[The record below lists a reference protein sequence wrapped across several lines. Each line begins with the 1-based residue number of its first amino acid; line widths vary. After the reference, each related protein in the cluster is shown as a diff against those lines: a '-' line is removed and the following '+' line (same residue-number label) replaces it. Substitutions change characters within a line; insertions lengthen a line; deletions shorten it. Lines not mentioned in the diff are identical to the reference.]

1 MHIAVDLHHAAVEI
15 DGVASVGD
23 DGLRAASAVT
33 ESRVNAALVVADGVG
48 AGVVAGIPR
57 AQPIFLVAA
66 HRDVEDDAR
75 LFVRLEAG
83 VDVGT
88 SRCVEVCEGDWGD
101 GGVDGGE
108 TAPVAVR
115 RKRHVVELDTG
126 VGERLPGGDV
136 ERRRAL
142 DLHERT
148 DIRRG
153 NDRRTLRVRAGPVG
167 GVVDVLA
174 VAGAG
179 PVRRH
184 AGRNR
189 GGKRGG
195 LGDRV
200 RDRGRRVV
208 GKRTTRPGLR
218 EERAGHGV
226 VEARFGRSRV
236 AAQRGHEV
244 DKRVAARIQHLRV
257 MPLAV
262 AVATGKRVVLVRLV
276 PRHAEKNRLARL
288 CQYAARRTLL
298 RLRSVVEAC
307 LYRIAVKIGRA
318 TENAVN
324 MRIRRVR

>member
-1 MHIAVDLHHAAVEI
+1 MEADGRLTGAWRRDAYPVLREEVEVVVHLEYLSGTVGMHIAVDLHHAAVEI

-57 AQPIFLVAA
+57 AEPIFLVAA

-83 VDVGT
+83 VDVGA

-108 TAPVAVR
+108 AAPVAVR
-115 RKRHVVELDTG
+115 RKRHVVELEAG
-126 VGERLPGGDV
+126 EGERLPGGDV
-136 ERRRAL
+136 EHRRAL

-153 NDRRTLRVRAGPVG
+153 NNRRARRVRAGPVG
-167 GVVDVLA
+167 GIVDVLA

-195 LGDRV
+195 LDDRV
-200 RDRGRRVV
+200 RDGSRRIV
-208 GKRTTRPGLR
+208 GKRAARPGLR
-218 EERAGHGV
+218 KERTGHGV
-226 VEARFGRSRV
+226 VEARFGRRRV

-244 DKRVAARIQHLRV
+244 DKRVA
-257 MPLAV
+257 
-262 AVATGKRVVLVRLV
+262 T
-276 PRHAEKNRLARL
+276 
-288 CQYAARRTLL
+288 
-298 RLRSVVEAC
+298 
-307 LYRIAVKIGRA
+307 
-318 TENAVN
+318 
-324 MRIRRVR
+324 